1 MALLIVTSLIPVAA
15 LRMAVHAH
23 QVHSPLLQA
32 DHTHRTRTGQDKETR
47 RIPSAIRNPT
57 LMMGQHRKLKILRWR
72 WHHSNSNSNNHSRHS
87 SHSRGNYKDN
97 TNLNSSLTTM
107 KEEESETPAELS
119 LANLETRVSKL
130 KRTCDQGTRR
140 PALLILIFQAFK
152 QHRLHHSKQDL
163 NGDSRVQ
170 HTRILL
176 TDFPRANST
185 NKE

>member
-1 MALLIVTSLIPVAA
+1 
-15 LRMAVHAH
+15 
-23 QVHSPLLQA
+23 
-32 DHTHRTRTGQDKETR
+32 
-47 RIPSAIRNPT
+47 
-57 LMMGQHRKLKILRWR
+57 MMGQHRKLKILKWR
-72 WHHSNSNSNNHSRHS
+72 WHHSNSNSNSNYHSRHS
-87 SHSRGNYKDN
+87 SHSRGNFKDN

-119 LANLETRVSKL
+119 LANPETRVSKL
-130 KRTCDQGTRR
+130 KRTRDQGIRR

-163 NGDSRVQ
+163 NGDSRAQ

-176 TDFPRANST
+176 TDFPRANS